1 MAIGS
6 ADRKQLRS
14 LAERVAEIADQPIM
28 AERRE
33 MWTRHNRLERVRPM
47 VLVFPEGAWRELL
60 PESAL
65 SCEADE
71 ARSMEATLRRR
82 IFYHDHL
89 HDDTVVEK
97 EWIVHKVVR
106 TSDWGLVPKRV
117 PTHMETGAWGFDPV
131 IKTGADLEKLT
142 FPEVQYDSEAT
153 TEALEAAQDLFGDI
167 LDVRLKGVDRVS
179 FHLMA
184 LYTQL
189 RGLDQV
195 MIDMLD
201 NPGMLHDAMA
211 ILEEGNRKLV
221 DQYIALNLLDVN
233 NDSTYHSS
241 GGVGYSD
248 ELPPDDFDPERVR
261 PRDMWASAEAQEM
274 AQVSP
279 EMHDRFSL
287 QYEKR
292 LLEPFGLTGYGCCE
306 DLTRKLDDVLEIP
319 GIRRISIAPWADVE
333 TCAEKLDGKAIFSWK
348 PNPAVLVGRFD
359 SDLVRDTIQHTLEV
373 SRNCVIEMILKDT
386 HTCEFR
392 PERFTKWT
400 AIARELAE
408 RY

>member
-1 MAIGS
+1 MVTAE
-6 ADRKQLRS
+6 DRARLRS
-14 LAERVAEIADQPIM
+14 LAERVAEIAEQPTM

-33 MWTRHNRLERVRPM
+33 MWRRHNRLERVRPM
-47 VLVFPEGAWRELL
+47 VLVFPEGSWRELL
-60 PESAL
+60 PASTL
-65 SCEADE
+65 GCETDE
-71 ARSMEATLRRR
+71 ARQIEATLRRR

-89 HDDTVVEK
+89 HDDTVIEK
-97 EWIVHKVVR
+97 EWIVRKAVS
-106 TSDWGLVPKRV
+106 TTGWGLAPRRV

-131 IKTGADLEKLT
+131 VNTGADLQKLS
-142 FPEVQYDSEAT
+142 FPKVEYDAEAT
-153 TEALEAAQDLFGDI
+153 AVAFEQAQDLFGDI
-167 LDVRLKGVDRVS
+167 LDVKLKGVDRVS

-195 MIDMLD
+195 MLDMLD

-211 ILEEGNRKLV
+211 ILEEGNRKV
-221 DQYIALNLLDVN
+221 VEQYVALNLLDVN

-261 PRDMWASAEAQEM
+261 TCDMWASAEAQEM

-279 EMHDRFSL
+279 EMHETFSL

-306 DLTRKLDDVLEIP
+306 DLTRKLDDVFKIP

-333 TCAEKLDGKAIFSWK
+333 TCAEKLDGDYIFSWK
-348 PNPAVLVGRFD
+348 PNPAALVGAFD
-359 SDLVRDTIQHTLEV
+359 SARVRDSIQHTLEV

-386 HTCEFR
+386 HTCEHQ
-392 PERFTKWT
+392 PERFTEWT
-400 AIARELAE
+400 AIAQDLAE